1 MKGGLIMRSRLVEFI
16 SRLRHVFSRTRR
28 ERDAERELETHLAFM
43 TDPGMREG
51 LPRHEESRQ
60 AHLQFGNMTRVRERL
75 GEQAG
80 FPWLGQIVQDVKYTL
95 RSLSR
100 ARGFALVGV
109 VTVALGIG
117 ASTAVFSV
125 VDAVLLNPLP
135 FPRAE
140 RIVTVWQFDATAAV
154 ERGVSPGNFLEWR
167 DRSTAFDGIATV
179 EPSGVDLVSEGELQN
194 LRIWRV
200 SEGFFDILGVPAQHG
215 RTFTADEH
223 QPGADGAVVLS
234 QRFWQQR
241 FGGDL
246 GVVGRTLTL
255 SERPYVVV
263 GVMPQQF
270 DYPPGRD
277 LWMSRAFTEDDRR
290 NRGGGFLNVVARL
303 APGVSVDAARA
314 EMRRVAE
321 QLAREYPATN
331 QRVGASIIPLRDRVV
346 GDARPYLLLLSGAV
360 AFVLLIACVNVANLL
375 LARGTA
381 RTQEFAVRAALGA
394 GRWQLCA
401 QLLVESLVLAVLGG
415 VLGVVAARWGL
426 LALVSL
432 APGDIPR
439 LEEAGV
445 NPTALAFAATLS
457 CLTAFLVGI
466 LPARQF
472 SRVDGDAALAR
483 ASREGRAVV
492 NDRTRRLLVIGEVAL
507 ALVLLT
513 GASLLARSF
522 VNLLRVDPGF
532 SRERVVALP
541 VFVWRMYPEAPRRA
555 MFFEETLR
563 RVRAAPGVT
572 SAAAATIIPFGEIMT
587 DTRTRL
593 TIEGRPTEDSA
604 RPTIGLNV
612 VTPDYF
618 RTMGIAV
625 VEGRAF
631 SPLDLTDTAPVAI
644 VNETMARRFWPDDRP
659 LGARIR
665 LTDGP
670 DVVREIVG
678 IVRDTRDTALDD
690 TPAPT
695 VFLPHQQHPTGTM
708 TYVVKA
714 GGDPGSIVSAVQA
727 AVWTVNPELPFRP
740 VITLQGLV
748 DSSIAPRRF
757 VLALMSV
764 FGVVGLFL
772 ASVGMFGLIKYLVER
787 RTRELGLR
795 MALGAAPYRL
805 VLALIG
811 EGLRLAGA
819 GVLIGALGALGLT
832 RLLST
837 LLFGIPSIDPA
848 SFAGAI
854 AVVLIVAGL
863 ASYLPA
869 RKVVAASPMQALQS
883 P

>member
-1 MKGGLIMRSRLVEFI
+1 MPFERWFYAWRVRLRMLIDRDRVDRELDDELQHHVAVETEARTAQGLPPAEARRQALATLGGLETARN
-16 SRLRHVFSRTRR
+16 HAR
-28 ERDAERELETHLAFM
+28 EARFGAALE
-43 TDPGMREG
+43 
-51 LPRHEESRQ
+51 
-60 AHLQFGNMTRVRERL
+60 
-75 GEQAG
+75 
-80 FPWLGQIVQDVKYTL
+80 QIVQDVKYAW

-100 ARGFALVGV
+100 SRGFALVGV

-140 RIVTVWQFDATAAV
+140 RIVTVWQLDAAAAV
-154 ERGVSPGNFLEWR
+154 ERAVSPGNFLEWR
-167 DRSTAFDGIATV
+167 DRGTAFDGMATV
-179 EPSGVDLVSEGELQN
+179 EPSGVDIVSDGEPQN

-215 RTFTADEH
+215 RTFTVDEH
-223 QPGADGAVVLS
+223 QSGVDGAVVLS
-234 QRFWQQR
+234 QGFWQQR
-241 FGGDL
+241 FGGDP

-277 LWMSRAFTEDDRR
+277 LWMSRAFTEDDRQS
-290 NRGGGFLNVVARL
+290 RGPGFLNVIARL
-303 APGVSVDAARA
+303 APRVSVDAARA
-314 EMRRVAE
+314 EMAGVAE

-331 QRVGASIIPLRDRVV
+331 QQVGASIIPLRDRVV
-346 GDARPYLLLLSGAV
+346 GDARPYMLLLSGAV

-375 LARGTA
+375 WARGTA
-381 RTQEFAVRAALGA
+381 RTRELAVRAALGA
-394 GRWQLCA
+394 GRRRLCA

-415 VLGVVAARWGL
+415 GLGVVAARWGL
-426 LALVSL
+426 QALVSL
-432 APGDIPR
+432 APGDIPG
-439 LEEAGV
+439 LEEAGI

-472 SRVDGDAALAR
+472 SRVNGDAALAR
-483 ASREGRAVV
+483 ASREGRAIV

-541 VFVWRMYPEAPRRA
+541 VFVWRAYPDAPRRA
-555 MFFEETLR
+555 VFFEETLQQ
-563 RVRAAPGVT
+563 VSAAPGVK
-572 SAAAATIIPFGEIMT
+572 SAAAASIIPFGEIMT
-587 DTRTRL
+587 DPRTRL
-593 TIEGRPTEDSA
+593 TIEGRPTEEDA

-625 VEGRAF
+625 DEGRGF
-631 SPLDLTDTAPVAI
+631 SPLDLAVTTPVAI
-644 VNETMARRFWPDDRP
+644 INETMARRFWPNDRP

-670 DVVREIVG
+670 DVIREIVG
-678 IVRDTRDTALDD
+678 IVRDTRDTALDE
-690 TPAPT
+690 TPVPT
-695 VFLPHQQHPTGTM
+695 VFLPHQQHPTGAM
-708 TYVVKA
+708 TYVVRA
-714 GGDPGSIVSAVQA
+714 GGDPGAIVSAVKA

-740 VITLQGLV
+740 VLTLQRLV
-748 DSSIAPRRF
+748 DSTIAPRQF

-795 MALGAAPYRL
+795 MALGASPHRL
-805 VLALIG
+805 VRGLIG
-811 EGLRLAGA
+811 EGLRLAA
-819 GVLIGALGALGLT
+819 TGVLIGVVGALGLT

-837 LLFGIPSIDPA
+837 LLFGVPPTDPA
-848 SFAGAI
+848 SFGGAI

-869 RKVVAASPMQALQS
+869 RRVVAASPMQALQS

>member
-1 MKGGLIMRSRLVEFI
+1 MAGPFANAPRPGPRRPRVGAELQH
-16 SRLRHVFSRTRR
+16 HV
-28 ERDAERELETHLAFM
+28 ALETEARRAQGV
-43 TDPGMREG
+43 PPAEAR
-51 LPRHEESRQ
+51 RQ
-60 AHLQFGNMTRVRERL
+60 ALATLGGVESARNHVREARFGAAL
-75 GEQAG
+75 EQ
-80 FPWLGQIVQDVKYTL
+80 LVQDVKYAW

-100 ARGFALVGV
+100 SRGFALVGV

-135 FPRAE
+135 FPRAG
-140 RIVTVWQFDATAAV
+140 RIVTVWQFDAAAAV
-154 ERGVSPGNFLEWR
+154 ERAVSPGNFLEWR
-167 DRSTAFDGIATV
+167 DRSTAFDDIATI
-179 EPSGVDLVSEGELQN
+179 EPSGVDLVTEGEPQN

-215 RTFTADEH
+215 RTFTADDH
-223 QPGADGAVVLS
+223 RPGADGAVVLS
-234 QRFWQQR
+234 QGFWQQR
-241 FGGDL
+241 FGGDP

-255 SERPYVVV
+255 SERPYVVA
-263 GVMPQQF
+263 GVMPQRF

-277 LWMSRAFTEDDRR
+277 LWMSRAFTEDDRQS
-290 NRGGGFLNVVARL
+290 RGPGFLNVVARL
-303 APGVSVDAARA
+303 TPGVSVDAARA
-314 EMRRVAE
+314 GMRGVAE
-321 QLAREYPATN
+321 QLALEFPATN
-331 QRVGASIIPLRDRVV
+331 RQVGASIIPLRDRVA
-346 GDARPYLLLLSGAV
+346 GEARPYLLLLSGAV
-360 AFVLLIACVNVANLL
+360 AFVLLIACVNVVNLL
-375 LARGTA
+375 LARGAA
-381 RTQEFAVRAALGA
+381 RTQELAVRAALGA
-394 GRWQLCA
+394 GRWRLCA

-415 VLGVVAARWGL
+415 GLGVVAARWGL
-426 LALVSL
+426 QALVSL
-432 APGDIPR
+432 APGDIPG

-445 NPTALAFAATLS
+445 DPTALAFAATLS
-457 CLTAFLVGI
+457 CLTAFVVGI

-472 SRVDGDAALAR
+472 SRVNGGAALAR
-483 ASREGRAVV
+483 AWRGGRAIV

-532 SRERVVALP
+532 SQEGVVALP
-541 VFVWRMYPEAPRRA
+541 VFVWRTYPEAPRRA
-555 MFFEETLR
+555 VFFEETLGQ
-563 RVRAAPGVT
+563 VSAAPGVA
-572 SAAAATIIPFGEIMT
+572 SAAAASIIPFGEIMT
-587 DTRTRL
+587 DPRTRL
-593 TIEGRPTEDSA
+593 TIEGRPTKDDA

-618 RTMGIAV
+618 RTMGIAL
-625 VEGRAF
+625 VEGRVF
-631 SPLDLTDTAPVAI
+631 SPLDLADTTPVAI
-644 VNETMARRFWPDDRP
+644 VNETMARRFWPNDP
-659 LGARIR
+659 ALVARIE

-670 DVVREIVG
+670 DVVREVIG

-690 TPAPT
+690 TPVPM
-695 VFLPHQQHPTGTM
+695 VFLPHQQHPTGAM

-714 GGDPGSIVSAVQA
+714 GGDPASVVSAVKA

-757 VLALMSV
+757 VLVLMSV

-795 MALGAAPYRL
+795 MALGAAPNRL
-805 VLALIG
+805 VRALIG
-811 EGLRLAGA
+811 EGLRLAAA
-819 GVLIGALGALGLT
+819 GVLIGVVGALGLT

-837 LLFGIPSIDPA
+837 LLFGIPPADPA
-848 SFAGAI
+848 SFAGAVV
-854 AVVLIVAGL
+854 VVLVVAGL

-869 RKVVAASPMQALQS
+869 RKVVAASPMAALRS
-883 P
+883 V

>member
-1 MKGGLIMRSRLVEFI
+1 MPFERWFYAWRVRLRMLIDRDRVDRDLDDELRHHVALETEARTAQGIPAAEARRQALATFGGLESARNGVHEVRFG
-16 SRLRHVFSRTRR
+16 
-28 ERDAERELETHLAFM
+28 AALE
-43 TDPGMREG
+43 
-51 LPRHEESRQ
+51 
-60 AHLQFGNMTRVRERL
+60 
-75 GEQAG
+75 
-80 FPWLGQIVQDVKYTL
+80 QIVQDLKYAL

-100 ARGFALVGV
+100 SRGFALVGV

-135 FPRAE
+135 FSRAE

-167 DRSTAFDGIATV
+167 DRSNAFDRIAAV
-179 EPSGVDLVSEGELQN
+179 EPSGVDLVSEGEPQN

-234 QRFWQQR
+234 QGFWQQR
-241 FGGDL
+241 FGGDPS
-246 GVVGRTLTL
+246 VVGRTLTL

-277 LWMSRAFTEDDRR
+277 LWMSRAFTEDDRQ
-290 NRGGGFLNVVARL
+290 NRGGLFLNVIARL
-303 APGVSVDAARA
+303 TPGVSVDAARA
-314 EMRRVAE
+314 EMRGVAE
-321 QLAREYPATN
+321 QLAREYPTTN
-331 QRVGASIIPLRDRVV
+331 QRFGASIIPLRDRVV

-360 AFVLLIACVNVANLL
+360 AFVLLITCVNVANLL

-394 GRWQLCA
+394 GRWRLCA
-401 QLLVESLVLAVLGG
+401 QLFVESLVLAVLGG

-439 LEEAGV
+439 LQEAGV
-445 NPTALAFAATLS
+445 DPTALAFAATLS

-466 LPARQF
+466 LPARLF
-472 SRVDGDAALAR
+472 SRVNGDAALVR
-483 ASREGRAVV
+483 ASRGGRAIV

-532 SRERVVALP
+532 SQEGVVALP
-541 VFVWRMYPEAPRRA
+541 VFVWRAYPEAPRRA

-563 RVRAAPGVT
+563 RVSAAPGVT
-572 SAAAATIIPFGEIMT
+572 SAAAASIIPFGEIVT
-587 DTRTRL
+587 DPRTRL
-593 TIEGRPTEDSA
+593 TIDGRPTEDDA

-625 VEGRAF
+625 VEGRVF
-631 SPLDLTDTAPVAI
+631 SPLDLADTTPVAI
-644 VNETMARRFWPDDRP
+644 INETTARRFWPNDRP
-659 LGARIR
+659 LAARIK

-670 DVVREIVG
+670 DVVREIIG

-690 TPAPT
+690 TPVPM

-714 GGDPGSIVSAVQA
+714 SGAPGSIVSAVKA

-740 VITLQGLV
+740 VTTLQRLV
-748 DSSIAPRRF
+748 DSSIAPRQF
-757 VLALMSV
+757 VLVLMSV

-795 MALGAAPYRL
+795 MALGAAPDRL
-805 VLALIG
+805 VWALIG
-811 EGLRLAGA
+811 EGLRLAA
-819 GVLIGALGALGLT
+819 TGVLIGVVGALGLT

-837 LLFGIPSIDPA
+837 LLFGIPPTDPA
-848 SFAGAI
+848 SFVGAI
-854 AVVLIVAGL
+854 VVVLSVAGL

-869 RKVVAASPMQALQS
+869 RKIVAASPMLALQS
-883 P
+883 Q